1 MLLCVGQPL
10 HHARGQE
17 VKGLRAALK
26 QRTQQTSQL
35 EAENARLQQLEG
47 QARTQL
53 ADQLAG
59 LTGESH
65 KMAISHAVQTGCGSF
80 QETSVARVSLNI

>member
-26 QRTQQTSQL
+26 QRTQQTAQL

-47 QARTQL
+47 QARAQL

-59 LTGESH
+59 LTGESN
-65 KMAISHAVQTGCGSF
+65 KTFTSCSIQAGLTG
-80 QETSVARVSLNI
+80 SL

>member
-1 MLLCVGQPL
+1 MLLGVGQPL

-17 VKGLRAALK
+17 IKGLRAALK
-26 QRTQQTSQL
+26 QRTQQTAQL

-47 QARTQL
+47 QARTRL

-59 LTGESH
+59 LTG
-65 KMAISHAVQTGCGSF
+65 GSNRTF
-80 QETSVARVSLNI
+80 I